1 MRRIRVRLLAYT
13 VSGERLVAGAARLTL
28 SRKPAEKLF
37 SMEDSEVSEWV
48 RELVRRSHGSPL
60 EHSSYTFLVEGCS
73 RVCTHQL
80 VRHRIAS
87 YSQQSLRYS
96 EGILRDAAFKASQRL
111 GLNCPE
117 KPGEGAAKREAYR
130 CYSESLAE
138 AARAAEAGEEWAV
151 EVARLGFVFPP
162 GLKAVGV
169 YASQMLRAASGYYD
183 LLSRGVKREDARYLI
198 PMSVRTRIVVTMN
211 ARELLES
218 FLQLRMCT
226 RAQWEI
232 RRVAWLIWEEL
243 VKVHPE
249 IFKYAGPRCVFME
262 NRVRGSPV
270 SLNDYLEGSEGFTIP
285 YCPELVPNK
294 AIKQCLRSARNA
306 IH

>member
-1 MRRIRVRLLAYT
+1 MDRIRVSLLAYT
-13 VSGERLVAGAARLTL
+13 AEGERLVAGAARLTL
-28 SRKPAEKLF
+28 SRKPAGEIF
-37 SMEDSEVSEWV
+37 SMSEGEVREWI

-96 EGILRDAAFKASQRL
+96 EGILRDAAVKASQRV
-111 GLNCPE
+111 GLDCPPR
-117 KPGEGAAKREAYR
+117 PGEGPGRREAYA
-130 CYSESLAE
+130 CYSKSLAE

-151 EVARLGFVFPP
+151 DVARLGFVFPP
-162 GLKAVGV
+162 GIPAPGA
-169 YASQMLRAASGYYD
+169 YASQVLRATAGYYD
-183 LLSRGVKREDARYLI
+183 LLARGAKREDARYLI

-232 RRVAWLIWEEL
+232 RRVAWLIWKEL

-262 NRVRGSPV
+262 NRVRGFPAP
-270 SLNDYLEGSEGFTIP
+270 LDDYLEGSGDFTIP

-294 AIKQCLRSARNA
+294 AIKQCLKSARNTLF
-306 IH
+306 